1 MQKERRI
8 PLSEQ
13 YNINVQPVLNTDA
26 LYEQLNNQKYKIN
39 VEVDGAA
46 LSSQLQSAVNSVT
59 GGATPAK
66 VPMEFDTSGLEQGL
80 NLTSNLLTTFT
91 LSQDL
96 FTKLKKSLG

>member
-1 MQKERRI
+1 M
-8 PLSEQ
+8 SEQ

-59 GGATPAK
+59 GGAAPAK
-66 VPMEFDTSGLEQGL
+66 VPVEFDVDTLIKGMNVINTTTTAFENIQKGATFAKT
-80 NLTSNLLTTFT
+80 NL
-91 LSQDL
+91 D
-96 FTKLKKSLG
+96 

>member
-1 MQKERRI
+1 M
-8 PLSEQ
+8 SEQ

-59 GGATPAK
+59 GGAAPAK
-66 VPMEFDTSGLEQGL
+66 VPVEFDVSGLEQGL
-80 NLTSNLLTTFT
+80 KLFNTIGASAEYAKNLG
-91 LSQDL
+91 
-96 FTKLKKSLG
+96 KSLYSSLD